1 MENARNKDMKDEYV
15 FFLGCIAPNRYPGI
29 ESATYK
35 ALEKLDLKL
44 KPFEQASC
52 CPAPGVFGS
61 FDLMTWLTIA
71 ARNIVLAEQEDLDI
85 LTICNGC
92 YGSLFEADHILKD
105 NETAREKVN
114 EVLGKHGLE
123 YKGTTNVRHLTEVLY
138 FDLGTEYIA
147 DRVENPLDANVA
159 VHYGCH
165 YLKPTDVKH
174 IESSEVPKSLDGLV
188 EAIGATSISYRDKNM
203 CCGAGGGVR
212 ARNPEVALQMSE
224 TKIKNMIAAGAD
236 CVTEVC
242 PFCHLQFD
250 RGQIEIEE
258 TFKRQYNLP
267 VIHYSQLLGL
277 AMNMSPKDVA
287 LDLHFKSADP
297 LLKKLGYIEE

>member
-1 MENARNKDMKDEYV
+1 MKEMEFL

-35 ALEKLDLKL
+35 ALDKLGIKL
-44 KPFEQASC
+44 YPFEKASC

-61 FDLMTWLTIA
+61 FDLLTWLTLA
-71 ARNIVLAEQEDLDI
+71 GRNLCVAEERGLDI

-92 YGSLFEADHILKD
+92 YGSLYEANHILKE
-105 NETAREKVN
+105 NERAREKVN
-114 EVLGKHGLE
+114 KILSKYGYE
-123 YKGTTNVRHLTEVLY
+123 YKGKVQVRHLPEVLY
-138 FDLGTEYIA
+138 FDYGPDAIA
-147 DRVENPLDANVA
+147 EKVVRPLDLNVA

-165 YLKPTDVKH
+165 YLKPTDIKK
-174 IESSEVPKSLDGLV
+174 IESAERPRSFDALV
-188 EAIGATSISYRDKNM
+188 EAIGATSIDYLDKQM

-212 ARNPEVALQMSE
+212 ARDLETALKITE
-224 TKIKNMIAAGAD
+224 IKIKNILNAGGD

-250 RGQIEIEE
+250 RGQIEIKERFGRE
-258 TFKRQYNLP
+258 YSLP

-277 AMNMSPKDVA
+277 AMGMKPEEVA
-287 LDLHFKSADP
+287 LDLHFISCDP
-297 LLKKLGYIEE
+297 VLEKLGLKE

>member
-1 MENARNKDMKDEYV
+1 MSETDFEYM

-35 ALEKLDLKL
+35 ALDKLGIQLH
-44 KPFEQASC
+44 PFEQASC

-71 ARNIVLAEQEDLDI
+71 ARNIVMAEQADLDI

-92 YGSLFEADHILKD
+92 YGSLFEANHILQD
-105 NETAREKVN
+105 NENARNKVN
-114 EVLGKHGLE
+114 EVLSKHGLE
-123 YKGTTNVRHLTEVLY
+123 YTGKSRVRHLTEVLY
-138 FDLGTEYIA
+138 FDYSPEKIA
-147 DRVENPLDANVA
+147 ERVERPLDINVA

-188 EAIGATSISYRDKNM
+188 EAIGAKSIYYKDKNM

-212 ARNPEVALQMSE
+212 ARNPEVALEMAE
-224 TKIKNMIAAGAD
+224 TKVKNIIAAGGD

-250 RGQIEIEE
+250 RGQIEMKE
-258 TFKRQYNLP
+258 TFGREYKLP
-267 VIHYSQLLGL
+267 VIHYAQLLGM
-277 AMNMSPKDVA
+277 AMGMTPKEVA
-287 LDLHFKSADP
+287 LDLHFIPANP
-297 LLKKLGYIEE
+297 LLEKLGINME

>member
-1 MENARNKDMKDEYV
+1 MNDMEFV

-35 ALEKLDLKL
+35 ALEKLGIKL
-44 KPFEQASC
+44 HPFEKASC

-61 FDLMTWLTIA
+61 FDLETWLTLA
-71 ARNIVLAEQEDLDI
+71 ARNITVAEEMGLDI
-85 LTICNGC
+85 ITICNGC
-92 YGSLFEADHILKD
+92 YGSLYEANHILHE
-105 NETAREKVN
+105 NENARNKVNKVLSKYGLEFKGTAR
-114 EVLGKHGLE
+114 
-123 YKGTTNVRHLTEVLY
+123 VRHLPEVLY
-138 FDLGTEYIA
+138 YELGVDAIKEK
-147 DRVENPLDANVA
+147 VEKPLDIDVA

-174 IESSEVPKSLDGLV
+174 IESSERPKSFDGLV
-188 EAIGATSISYRDKNM
+188 EALGAKSIYYNDKNM

-212 ARNPEVALQMSE
+212 ARNLDVALEMTES
-224 TKIKNMIAAGAD
+224 KLKSMIEAGAD

-250 RGQIEIEE
+250 RGQIEIKERFGRE
-258 TFKRQYNLP
+258 YSLP

-277 AMNMSPKDVA
+277 AMGMSPKDVA
-287 LDLHFKSADP
+287 LDLHFISP
-297 LLKKLGYIEE
+297 EPVLEKLGLSLE

>member
-1 MENARNKDMKDEYV
+1 MEFL

-29 ESATYK
+29 EKATYV
-35 ALEKLDLKL
+35 AMEKLGIKL
-44 KPFEQASC
+44 HPFEKASC

-61 FDLMTWLTIA
+61 FDLKTWLVLA
-71 ARNIVLAEQEDLDI
+71 ARNLCVAEEKEMDI

-92 YGSLFEADHILKD
+92 YGSLFEADHILKE
-105 NETAREKVN
+105 NERAREFVN
-114 EVLGKHGLE
+114 SVLSKYGME
-123 YKGTTNVRHLTEVLY
+123 YKGTIRVRHLPEVLY
-138 FDLGTEYIA
+138 FDLGPDYI
-147 DRVENPLDANVA
+147 REKVVRPLNLRVA

-174 IESSEVPKSLDGLV
+174 LESSERPKSFDALV
-188 EAIGATSISYRDKNM
+188 EALGAESINYKDKNM

-212 ARNPEVALQMSE
+212 ARFLDVALKMTE
-224 TKIKNMIAAGAD
+224 KKLIAMKEAKAD

-250 RGQIEIEE
+250 RGQIEIKEKFGRE
-258 TFKRQYNLP
+258 YNLP

-277 AMNMSPKDVA
+277 AMGMKPKDVA
-287 LDLHFKSADP
+287 MDLHFISCDP
-297 LLKKLGYIEE
+297 VLEKLGLLE

>member
-1 MENARNKDMKDEYV
+1 MSESDFEYM

-35 ALEKLDLKL
+35 ALDKLGITLH
-44 KPFEQASC
+44 PFEQASC

-71 ARNIVLAEQEDLDI
+71 ARNIVMAEQADLDI

-92 YGSLFEADHILKD
+92 YGSLFEANHILQE
-105 NETAREKVN
+105 NEKARNKVN
-114 EVLGKHGLE
+114 EVLSKHGLE
-123 YKGTTNVRHLTEVLY
+123 FTGKSEVRHLTEVLY
-138 FDLGTEYIA
+138 FDYGPEKIA
-147 DRVENPLDANVA
+147 ERVEEPLDLNIA

-188 EAIGATSISYRDKNM
+188 EAIGAKSIYYKDKNM

-212 ARNPEVALQMSE
+212 ARNPEVALEMAE
-224 TKIKNMIAAGAD
+224 TKVKNILSVGGD

-250 RGQIEIEE
+250 RGQIEMKE
-258 TFKRQYNLP
+258 TFGREYQLP
-267 VIHYSQLLGL
+267 VIHYAQLLGM
-277 AMNMSPKDVA
+277 AMGMTPKEVA
-287 LDLHFKSADP
+287 LDLHFISADP
-297 LLKKLGYIEE
+297 VTEKLGLK

>member
-1 MENARNKDMKDEYV
+1 MVKGEKMSDMEFI

-35 ALEKLDLKL
+35 ALDKLGIKL
-44 KPFEQASC
+44 HPFEKASC

-61 FDLMTWLTIA
+61 FDLTTWLTLA
-71 ARNIVLAEQEDLDI
+71 ARNLCIAEENELDV

-92 YGSLFEADHILKD
+92 YGSLYEANHLLHE

-114 EVLGKHGLE
+114 KALSKYGYEF
-123 YKGTTNVRHLTEVLY
+123 KGTVNVRHLPEVLY
-138 FDLGTEYIA
+138 FDYGADNIA
-147 DRVENPLDANVA
+147 EQVVRPLDLNIA

-165 YLKPTDVKH
+165 YLKPTDIKH
-174 IESSEVPKSLDGLV
+174 IESAERPKSFDVLV
-188 EAIGATSISYRDKNM
+188 EAIGATSIDYREKQM

-212 ARNPEVALQMSE
+212 ARDLETALTITE
-224 TKIKNMIAAGAD
+224 TKIKNMLNANAD
-236 CVTEVC
+236 CITEVC

-250 RGQIEIEE
+250 RGQIEIKEKFGRE
-258 TFKRQYNLP
+258 YSLP

-277 AMNMSPKDVA
+277 AMGMKPEDVA
-287 LDLHFKSADP
+287 LDLHFISCDP
-297 LLKKLGYIEE
+297 VIEKLGL